1 MQKKH
6 RVLKTALLSSVVA
19 LSLWAG
25 ADASKDASGNASKD
39 VTGILNNLKGFYV
52 GLGLGSGSMKGN
64 ANVSNTAGNDR
75 GRANATA
82 SNTSPAM
89 NLSLGYEKKF
99 NDYVLGVEA
108 NYLYTNLS
116 SAINSSFDNGAG
128 GQFSTKTTLKMNN
141 TYGLNFS
148 FGRQFDRITP
158 YAKVGLVSTEF
169 TTTGRSSGA
178 NPVSPAD
185 DFNGTHK
192 KRVFGLATG
201 IGMKY
206 AMTERIDFVTEGMA
220 HFYQSFK
227 TKNFATVAGDSNTAK
242 VDPWFFM
249 FLMGL
254 NWKF

>member
-1 MQKKH
+1 MKKKH
-6 RVLKTALLSSVVA
+6 RVLKTALLSSVIG
-19 LSLWAG
+19 LSLWAA
-25 ADASKDASGNASKD
+25 ADASKHPAKD
-39 VTGILNNLKGFYV
+39 LTGALNNLKGFYV

-64 ANVSNTAGNDR
+64 MNVSNKAGMHT

-82 SNTSPAM
+82 SDTSPAL

-99 NDYVLGVEA
+99 DDYVFGVEA
-108 NYLYTNLS
+108 NYLYTRLS
-116 SAINSSFDNGAG
+116 AAINNSFSNAGADI
-128 GQFSTKTTLKMNN
+128 FSTRTTLKMNN

-148 FGRQFDRITP
+148 FGKQFDRITP

-169 TTTGRSSGA
+169 TITSRSSGINPA
-178 NPVSPAD
+178 NPAA
-185 DFNGTHK
+185 DFNGTQR

-227 TKNFATVAGDSNTAK
+227 TNNFSTTAGDSNTAK

>member
-1 MQKKH
+1 MNKH
-6 RVLKTALLSSVVA
+6 RVLKTALLSSVIAV
-19 LSLWAG
+19 SLWAV
-25 ADASKDASGNASKD
+25 ADASKTNAGHSGVLD
-39 VTGILNNLKGFYV
+39 NLKGFYV
-52 GLGLGSGSMKGN
+52 GLGLGLGSMKGN
-64 ANVSNTAGNDR
+64 ANVSNMAGSET
-75 GRANATA
+75 GRSNATA
-82 SNTSPAM
+82 SDTSPAM

-99 NDYVLGVEA
+99 NDYVFGVEA
-108 NYLYTNLS
+108 NYLYTNLT
-116 SAINSSFDNGAG
+116 SAINSSFGNGSG
-128 GQFSTKTTLKMNN
+128 GQFPTKTTLKMNN

-148 FGRQFDRITP
+148 FGKQFDRITP
-158 YAKVGLVSTEF
+158 YAKVGLMSTEF

-178 NPVSPAD
+178 DPLSAAD
-185 DFNGTHK
+185 DFKGTHK

-227 TKNFATVAGDSNTAK
+227 TSNFATNPGDSNTVK

-249 FLMGL
+249 VLMGL